1 MAEGLL
7 FLLHSSTSFK
17 VELINSVGGYVLKLS
32 VLDQSVI
39 SKGATA
45 QTALRNTLKLAQLT
59 EELGYTRFWVAE
71 HHNSNGI
78 AGSSPEVLISHIAS
92 CTKQIIVGSGG
103 VLLPQY
109 SPYKIAE
116 NFKVLEALFPNR
128 IDLGIGRSPGG
139 AATTRIA
146 LTDGLRKSL
155 NEFPRQLS
163 DLQAFLRNDVPANHP
178 YESVNA
184 YPVSSRVPDI
194 WMLGITHRGARL
206 AAEYGTAFTYGH
218 FITPVNGQSA
228 LNFYY
233 ENFQPSPLLEKP
245 KANVCVFVVCAS
257 TQEKAEELALSQ
269 DMWLLAI
276 EKGLDT
282 QIMSIEEAKRI
293 PLTSADIVKIQENRK
308 RMIIGTPQKV
318 KEDILRLSE
327 RYRTDEFMIINNV
340 YNFQD
345 KMETYTLLAEAFL

>member
-1 MAEGLL
+1 MSIN
-7 FLLHSSTSFK
+7 FL
-17 VELINSVGGYVLKLS
+17 VGGYVLKLS

-45 QTALRNTLKLAQLT
+45 STALQNTVKLAQLS

-92 CTKQIIVGSGG
+92 STKKIRVGSGG

-139 AATTRIA
+139 SASTRIA

-155 NEFPRQLS
+155 NEFPRQVR
-163 DLQAFLRNDVPANHP
+163 DLQAFLSNDLPADHP
-178 YESVNA
+178 YELVKA
-184 YPVSSRVPDI
+184 YPVSSSPPYI

-206 AAEYGTAFTYGH
+206 AAEHGTAFTYGH
-218 FITPVNGQSA
+218 FITPANGQRA
-228 LNFYY
+228 LDYYY
-233 ENFQPSPLLEKP
+233 ENFQPSTLLPKP
-245 KANVCVFVVCAS
+245 QANVCVFVVCAS
-257 TQEKAEELALSQ
+257 SQAKAEELALSQ

-282 QIMSIEEAKRI
+282 RIMSVEEAKKI
-293 PLTSADIVKIQENRK
+293 PLTSADIAKIQENRK

-318 KEDILRLSE
+318 KEDILRFSE

-340 YNFQD
+340 YDFQD
-345 KMETYTLLAEAFL
+345 KMETYTLLAEALL

>member
-1 MAEGLL
+1 L
-7 FLLHSSTSFK
+7 
-17 VELINSVGGYVLKLS
+17 VGGLPLKLS
-32 VLDQSVI
+32 ILDQSVI
-39 SKGATA
+39 SKGASATS
-45 QTALRNTLKLAQLT
+45 ALKNTVKLAQVT

-71 HHNSNGI
+71 HHNTNGI

-92 CTKQIIVGSGG
+92 STKKIRVGSGG

-139 AATTRIA
+139 SATTRIA

-155 NEFPRQLS
+155 NEFPRQVRDLHGFLQNDLPS
-163 DLQAFLRNDVPANHP
+163 DHP
-178 YESVNA
+178 YHEVKA
-184 YPVSSRVPDI
+184 FPVTAGVPDI

-218 FITPVNGQSA
+218 FITPVNGQRA
-228 LNFYY
+228 LDYY
-233 ENFQPSPLLEKP
+233 YKHFQPSPLLSKP

-282 QIMSIEEAKRI
+282 TIMSVEEAKSI
-293 PLTSADIVKIQENRK
+293 SLTSADRIKIQENRK

-318 KEDILRLSE
+318 KDEIRRLSE
-327 RYRTDEFMIINNV
+327 KYHTDEFMIINNV
-340 YNFQD
+340 HRFED
-345 KMETYTLLAEAFL
+345 KVETYTLIADVLL